1 MYELNLKDFSDL
13 DKENVQE
20 EERRLN
26 MIRPNESEMKVNKE
40 HDKSALMVEEILGDS
55 LVKPLKEV
63 SVMLEDF
70 LVICPPEL
78 PNTYVLYLT
87 IRM

>member
-13 DKENVQE
+13 DKENMWE

-40 HDKSALMVEEILGDS
+40 HDESALVVEENLGLFS
-55 LVKPLKEV
+55 E
-63 SVMLEDF
+63 
-70 LVICPPEL
+70 IA
-78 PNTYVLYLT
+78 
-87 IRM
+87 

>member
-1 MYELNLKDFSDL
+1 
-13 DKENVQE
+13 
-20 EERRLN
+20 

-40 HDKSALMVEEILGDS
+40 HDESALVVEEILENS

-70 LVICPPEL
+70 LDICPPKL

>member
-1 MYELNLKDFSDL
+1 VYELNLKDFSDL

-40 HDKSALMVEEILGDS
+40 HDESALVVEEILGDF

-70 LVICPPEL
+70 LDICPPEL
-78 PNTYVLYLT
+78 PNTYVLYLR